1 MSENL
6 QISSDISE
14 NQFTTIDSSNS
25 QKDYFMIKIHVNQQ
39 ESVNVNKIKKY
50 GLDLT
55 RKERKHIQSSERKQ
69 NKAILYDIKGNYL
82 RIWGN
87 VDLVFR
93 GSRTAQ
99 ERVGQDPQDEGLPV
113 STVCA
118 CNQGY
123 VGII

>member
-87 VDLVFR
+87 VDLVFGGDITR
-93 GSRTAQ
+93 N
-99 ERVGQDPQDEGLPV
+99 EPYVKFYKLD
-113 STVCA
+113 ST
-118 CNQGY
+118 NY
-123 VGII
+123 MP